1 MPTPLRW
8 GLLGT
13 GSIAALFAEDLTHCS
28 DAICA
33 AVGSRSEARA
43 NAFAREHGATHAFG
57 DYDALIRSDAVDAV
71 YIATPHP
78 FHAEQALRCIDAGV
92 PVLVEKPFTMN
103 AAEAETVRKAARS
116 AGVFVMEAM
125 WTAFIPAVQRTLRLI
140 ADGRIGDV
148 KTVRA
153 DLSALRAFD
162 ASHRLF
168 DPDLGGGV
176 LLDLGVYA
184 VWWAHQVLGAP
195 SSCTA
200 TAIRGAT
207 GVEESVTATLH
218 YADNRQA
225 VLTTSFR
232 EQGTRLAHATGPE
245 GTLRLDAPWWHSP
258 AVSLTGRAV
267 PPVTEAHPFAGHGY
281 HFEAAHVHE
290 CLRAG
295 HTESPVLP
303 LDDTVAVMHTL
314 DQVRAA
320 CGLPAWE
327 ARGCDG

>member
-1 MPTPLRW
+1 MAHSFRW
-8 GLLGT
+8 GILGT
-13 GSIAALFAEDLTHCS
+13 GAIAALFADDLRYCAGAH
-28 DAICA
+28 AA
-33 AVGSRSEARA
+33 AVGSRAAERA
-43 NAFAREHGATHAFG
+43 EAFAREHGVSHAFG
-57 DYDALIRSDAVDAV
+57 DYDALIRSEAVDAV

-103 AAEAETVRKAARS
+103 AAEAETVRRAARR

-168 DPDLGGGV
+168 NPELGGGV

-195 SSCTA
+195 SSCVA

-225 VLTTSFR
+225 ILTTSFR
-232 EQGTRLAHATGPE
+232 EQGTRLAHATGPQ

-267 PPVTEAHPFAGHGY
+267 PPVTEAHPFEGHGY
-281 HFEAAHVHE
+281 HFEATHVHE

-303 LDDTVAVMHTL
+303 LDDTVAVMRTL
-314 DQVRAA
+314 DQVREA

-327 ARGCDG
+327 ARG